1 MNAQCTPSDPPK
13 CLCLPGYK
21 GDPLHGCEDV
31 DECKDNPCAL
41 GSQCINEKGHY
52 KCICPLGTNGD
63 PYSVGCKYLII
74 FKILKKMF
82 KPKLIYF
89 FHIYSRFRKRS
100 SRVWVFYGRRMCCT
114 VSMC

>member
-13 CLCLPGYK
+13 CLCKPGYK

-63 PYSVGCKYLII
+63 PYSVGCA
-74 FKILKKMF
+74 
-82 KPKLIYF
+82 
-89 FHIYSRFRKRS
+89 
-100 SRVWVFYGRRMCCT
+100 
-114 VSMC
+114 